1 MGPPYGKSLKNC
13 PMWVF
18 MCCNPQESLENTI
31 NTMGTL
37 WGEHSIVPWFTGS
50 SPCFNRLP
58 GLPLKKLPQKTQKGG
73 KGVSPNSQP
82 TTIFQGLC
90 WTLGGLVSFSR
101 KTPLPNC
108 QATKLLDSV
117 FTWLSF
123 VASPSTLMITVD
135 GSGIRLAP
143 VEVGSFLSSLL
154 RRFYTSQVVGWY
166 YLLQLYES

>member
-1 MGPPYGKSLKNC
+1 
-13 PMWVF
+13 

-31 NTMGTL
+31 NSMGTL
-37 WGEHSIVPWFTGS
+37 WGEHPIVPWFTGS

-58 GLPLKKLPQKTQKGG
+58 GLPLKKLPQKNPKRGERR
-73 KGVSPNSQP
+73 VSQLP
-82 TTIFQGLC
+82 TYHHFLQGLC
-90 WTLGGLVSFSR
+90 WTSGGLVSFSR
-101 KTPLPNC
+101 KNPLPNC
-108 QATKLLDSV
+108 QATKLLDSF
-117 FTWLSF
+117 FTWPSF
-123 VASPSTLMITVD
+123 VASPSTLLITVD